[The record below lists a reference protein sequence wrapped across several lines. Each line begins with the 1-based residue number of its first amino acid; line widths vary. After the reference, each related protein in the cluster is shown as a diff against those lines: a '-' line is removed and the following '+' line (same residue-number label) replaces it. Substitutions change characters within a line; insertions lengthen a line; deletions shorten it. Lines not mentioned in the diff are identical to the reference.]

1 MKRRLS
7 ILMVLLALAG
17 HAAASASGAAPGV
30 TIRGATVNRDQSV
43 TIGWSLGNPNVSN
56 SWISV
61 DGRIVR
67 SGSDR
72 ATWFTTAP
80 LSGGSHTITIE
91 VREIYETYTASGSSC
106 QVSGGHWLCVQ
117 SSRSSISVNV
127 PLATNNQY
135 VVPRVLGLQLR
146 AAKARITG
154 AGCSLGA
161 VKLVDSTQPAGTVL
175 AQEPKMGKL
184 LSKGA
189 PVRLVVSNGHSPTK
203 SRTSPKTEGSS

>member
-7 ILMVLLALAG
+7 ILTVLLALAG
-17 HAAASASGAAPGV
+17 HAAASASGAVPGV

-61 DGRIVR
+61 DGTIVR
-67 SGSDR
+67 RGSDR
-72 ATWFTTAP
+72 VTWFTTAP

-91 VREIYETYTASGSSC
+91 VREIFESYSAAGSSC

-127 PLATNNQY
+127 PFATNTQY
-135 VVPRVLGLQLR
+135 VVPHLVGLQLKI
-146 AAKARITG
+146 AKARIKG

-161 VKLVDSTQPAGTVL
+161 IKRVDSTRPAGTVL
-175 AQEPKMGKL
+175 AQEPEAKL

-189 PVRLVVSNGHSPTK
+189 SVHLVVSNGHSQVNRGRP
-203 SRTSPKTEGSS
+203 RTERSS

>member
-91 VREIYETYTASGSSC
+91 VREIYETYTASGSSS
-106 QVSGGHWLCVQ
+106 QVSGGHRLCVQ

-127 PLATNNQY
+127 PLATNTQY

-146 AAKARITG
+146 VAKARITG

-175 AQEPKMGKL
+175 AQGPKMGKL

-203 SRTSPKTEGSS
+203 SRTSPTTEGSS